1 MPIPDWRSEYL
12 ASIREQEKNNP
23 VNLEIVQLCSHLSDR
38 VAALEAEKEVL
49 RSKAAAAHPDNP
61 TTIGSE
67 KPNLHAAAS
76 TDPGTDAAVAQ
87 LQLQLA
93 EALRSNGTFRD
104 RAKAAEEEAQ
114 VLRAKGKE
122 DARKL
127 KSLTAENAALT
138 TKLRDR
144 EHELR
149 EKRKLVEGGSD
160 DMPLLVCGLRRKKLL
175 TPHPPQNVQDEMI
188 TMNLQMSMAEQERDK
203 VKKENKELVDRWMKR
218 MAQEAEAMNL
228 ANER

>member
-1 MPIPDWRSEYL
+1 MSDWRSEYL

-23 VNLEIVQLCSHLSDR
+23 VNLEIVQLCSQLSDR

-49 RSKAAAAHPDNP
+49 RSKITPDDRKP
-61 TTIGSE
+61 SE
-67 KPNLHAAAS
+67 KPNTTAAAVS
-76 TDPGTDAAVAQ
+76 IDPSSDPNVAQ

-93 EALRSNGTFRD
+93 EALRSNGTLKD
-104 RAKAAEEEAQ
+104 RAKAAEDELQA
-114 VLRAKGKE
+114 LRIKTKE
-122 DARKL
+122 DARKMR
-127 KSLTAENAALT
+127 SLAAESTALT

-149 EKRKLVEGGSD
+149 EKRKLVE
-160 DMPLLVCGLRRKKLL
+160 
-175 TPHPPQNVQDEMI
+175 NVQDEMI